1 VDIQDF
7 IGTVSNALLA
17 LAASVIVALL
27 FRLRDKANAWL
38 NARTTAA
45 ERELLHKTAAEGFAY
60 AETVFRDSGGVEK
73 LTEAQAYLDRRLRE
87 LGLTFSV
94 AEVRAAIEK
103 AVLEHNRQV
112 KAVELAPAESVTIQ
126 P

>member
-1 VDIQDF
+1 MDIQTF
-7 IGTVSNALLA
+7 LGTISNALLA
-17 LAASVIVALL
+17 LAASIIVAFL
-27 FRLRDKANAWL
+27 FKLRDKANAWL

-60 AETVFRDSGGVEK
+60 AETVFRDYGGVEK

-87 LGLTFSV
+87 LGLSFGT

-103 AVLEHNRQV
+103 AVLEHNRRGQI
-112 KAVELAPAESVTIQ
+112 SN
-126 P
+126 